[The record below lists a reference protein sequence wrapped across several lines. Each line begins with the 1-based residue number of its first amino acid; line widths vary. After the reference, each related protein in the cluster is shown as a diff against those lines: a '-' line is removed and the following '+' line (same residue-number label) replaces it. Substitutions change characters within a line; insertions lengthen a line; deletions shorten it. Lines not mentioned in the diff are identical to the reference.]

1 MLELNKF
8 NNGWVFLIS
17 ILLFYFVIKK
27 IINLNKPFDEN
38 KFIEQYINQQ
48 KLKNKMSLDFV
59 QKQIPKLTQYYV
71 GI

>member
-1 MLELNKF
+1 MIELNKF
-8 NNGWVFLIS
+8 NNGWVIIIS
-17 ILLFYFVIKK
+17 IILFYFIIKK

-38 KFIEQYINQQ
+38 KFIKQYINQQ
-48 KLKNKMSLDFV
+48 KIKNKLSLEFM